1 MLYHVSSTQN
11 IKVLEPRVS
20 THGKAYVYAIENL
33 VTGLLFGANGIFCS
47 GFVYAAT

>member
-1 MLYHVSSTQN
+1 MLFHVSSTPD

-33 VTGLLFGANGIFCS
+33 VT
-47 GFVYAAT
+47 